1 MKKKEQDFELALKN
15 ALKGQQIPIL
25 VLDTRW
31 HSLFPKNGK
40 PAHIASLE
48 AELNTLLKRQ
58 GFLVNDLKNSKKTK
72 KKLMESI
79 VANMGKDEPQD
90 RKRKDK
96 QQELLLEINQRITT
110 ESDELMELPRQ
121 IKQINESLMIESAR
135 YCFERLVEGDEQI
148 KELDTEIREIRSIL
162 RDKQEEKEYLEESRD
177 SAYSLMH
184 SILGRSVMNLFDSKK

>member
-1 MKKKEQDFELALKN
+1 MKKKEQDFERALSN
-15 ALKGQQIPIL
+15 AIKGQQIPIL

-31 HSLFPKNGK
+31 HSLFPKSGK
-40 PAHIASLE
+40 PSHIASLE
-48 AELNTLLKRQ
+48 EDLNVLLKRQ

-79 VANMGKDEPQD
+79 VANMGKDSPQD
-90 RKRKDK
+90 IKRKEK
-96 QQELLLEINQRITT
+96 QQELLLEINERITT

-121 IKQINESLMIESAR
+121 IKQANEILMIESAR
-135 YCFERLVEGDEQI
+135 YCFERLSESDEQV
-148 KELDTEIREIRSIL
+148 KELDTEIREIRSVL

-184 SILGRSVMNLFDSKK
+184 SILGRSVMNLFDHK